1 MEFCGDQSTLNRIS
15 RESSGLP
22 EKIVRD
28 YTKSLLKAVECLHEN
43 NIMHRDIKGANIFL
57 KPVDAYH
64 PEKTILKLGDFGCSI
79 KFKDPVDPSN
89 KERATGFMGTFGIT
103 LLLAYSLHTSYFTN
117 STIIFFKRLW
127 HLK

>member
-79 KFKDPVDPSN
+79 RFKDPVDPSN
-89 KERATGFMGTFGIT
+89 KGRATGFMGTFGKRGT
-103 LLLAYSLHTSYFTN
+103 
-117 STIIFFKRLW
+117 IFFPNKISSIMINDFYFL
-127 HLK
+127 